1 MTAAAL
7 NVKKKK
13 QPASS
18 AIGKVLLY
26 IFLSLLACV
35 ALVPFVWMVSS
46 SLKLDKDVFR
56 YPIEWIPSVRHWE
69 NYVIIWQK
77 VPLLA
82 YFKNT
87 TFIAIV
93 VTLMQTL
100 TSSFAAYAFAKMQ
113 FKGRDVLFLC
123 YIATIAVP
131 WQVYMLPQFIMMRSI
146 GLYDNP
152 WSLIVLQS
160 FSAFGVFLMRQF
172 YLGIPNELNEAAR
185 IDGLSEYG
193 IWLRIIMPL
202 AKPAIATLVIFT
214 FVGTWN
220 DYMGPLIYLT
230 QDLNKTIQV
239 GLRRFIQQYSSDYHL
254 IMAASLCSL
263 IPVTIVFLFLQ
274 RYFIEGISTTGLK
287 G

>member
-1 MTAAAL
+1 MTAAVL

-93 VTLMQTL
+93 VTLMQIL